1 MAARKPAGKRRG
13 NGGTT
18 VLDDSEGGGRNGRRG
33 KKKERD
39 GARDANSFTGA
50 NKAPEQVQLKSVNT
64 SACKGASLECIENSV
79 TKVKGWRTNDKANC
93 HTDDV
98 YFVIQREHLHKR
110 IATMSKQSIVSKFP
124 GMYSLCEKVVF
135 TRAMNF
141 AVSLMPGGYEELGF
155 WPRTWI
161 LPDEMEDVE
170 RAMYADNEK
179 FEQQAKGTKQ
189 PIWIV
194 KPEDGTQGADI
205 FLIDTFARL
214 EEKMRTRVGR
224 GSWVIQDY
232 VSDPCLL
239 DGLKFDLRIYATLVS
254 LDPVK
259 VYVCKEGLAR
269 FCTEVYTPPDPKKGF
284 GSEMAHLTNYSLN
297 KTSESFTHSNENP
310 FNVDNAASKRPIS
323 TLIKQLTKR
332 SNTTKGVHAFDE
344 EKFWDE
350 VEECIA
356 ATVTSML
363 PILRVSYA
371 RHFKL
376 KSDELSSHACQAYH
390 LLGVDIMLREDYSPV
405 LLEINNSPSLN
416 LAQATPIGGQLP
428 KISEK
433 GRKGGGGRQQ
443 PEKPAGPVPR
453 GQPCNCSEMAVPHVH
468 ELSIVDDVAKT
479 LAFGGSLELLPK
491 ISSHAKAQQDED
503 NRNRR
508 RDMNG
513 ARPVESQTLVQQH
526 FFEVGDCGQEAV
538 REALRMIEVMYNRCG
553 GAKKGFTA
561 GVLRREF
568 SKAPGL
574 LKKGKFT
581 KSDLDIMV
589 AKHTKARAH
598 AAGNKETNAEAGTSE
613 DVGVLD
619 WGGMFSEMCKKRY
632 GRDCNLLDVMTKTLN
647 KLCGPKKVKRPPG
660 LEAGNSAKG
669 ASAKA
674 AAAQKPDGGDGP
686 AKDDDAPTEDAESK
700 GTGSASGSQNGGG
713 EAI

>member
-1 MAARKPAGKRRG
+1 MATRKQAGKRRG

-18 VLDDSEGGGRNGRRG
+18 VLDDSDGGARGGRRG

-39 GARDANSFTGA
+39 PSRDAATVGA
-50 NKAPEQVQLKSVNT
+50 NKAPEQLQLKSVNV

-79 TKVKGWRTNDKANC
+79 GKVKGWRCNDKANC

-110 IATMSKQSIVSKFP
+110 IATMSKTSIVSKFP

-170 RAMYADNEK
+170 RAMYDDNEK
-179 FEQQAKGTKQ
+179 ANCTKGSKQ

-205 FLIDTFARL
+205 FLIDTFTKL

-232 VSDPCLL
+232 VSDPCLM

-259 VYVCKEGLAR
+259 VYVGKEGLAR
-269 FCTEVYTPPDPKKGF
+269 FCTEIYTPPDPKKGF

-297 KTSESFTHSNENP
+297 KTSDSFTHSNDNP

-323 TLIKQLTKR
+323 TLIKQLIKR
-332 SNTTKGVHAFDE
+332 SNTTKGVPQFDE

-416 LAQATPIGGQLP
+416 LAQATPIGGGRLP
-428 KISEK
+428 DISEK
-433 GRKGGGGRQQ
+433 GRKGGRA
-443 PEKPAGPVPR
+443 PPVEKRDGPVPR
-453 GQPCNCSEMAVPHVH
+453 GQPCNCSEMQMPHIH

-491 ISSHAKAQQDED
+491 LTSHAKAQQDED

-513 ARPVESQTLVQQH
+513 TRPVDSQTLVQQH

-568 SKAPGL
+568 GKAPGL

-589 AKHTKARAH
+589 AKYTKARAG
-598 AAGNKETNAEAGTSE
+598 AATKETNAEAGMSE

-632 GRDCNLLDVMTKTLN
+632 GKDCDLLEVMTKTLN
-647 KLCGPKKVKRPPG
+647 KLCGTKKAKKPSG
-660 LEAGNSAKG
+660 QEAA
-669 ASAKA
+669 AATAAAEAAAA
-674 AAAQKPDGGDGP
+674 AAAQKPDGGDDA
-686 AKDDDAPTEDAESK
+686 AKEGDATAEDAESK
-700 GTGSASGSQNGGG
+700 DPGSASGSQMDG
-713 EAI
+713 EAV